1 MNWNT
6 VRLELARTRDF
17 PQGSASRAYLLRLPL
32 DDSGAIDEGA
42 IRSDPGH
49 ATVRR
54 FWPNERDRSG
64 RIVATADGW
73 AVRYDPGDAEGDAVY
88 RLETQALHLGG
99 EVRVTEPDGRLLPF
113 RVASLRKPPER
124 GGPSRGLR

>member
-6 VRLELARTRDF
+6 VRLELGRTRDF

-32 DDSGAIDEGA
+32 DESGAIDEVA

-64 RIVATADGW
+64 RIVATPEGW

-88 RLETQALHLGG
+88 RLETETVHLGG
-99 EVRVTEPDGRLLPF
+99 EIRVMEPDGHLLPF
-113 RVASLRKPPER
+113 RVASLGTPPQA
-124 GGPSRGLR
+124 GGPSRRLR